1 MIAST
6 GLPGLWRIGQDRH
19 ADEHCGNRASGP
31 GTDPM
36 PIDTLLLLAG
46 LWLIAVIT
54 PGPNTLLFV
63 AVGLS
68 SPLRSMVAA
77 AAAVV
82 LGCFLWG
89 LAGLFGLFW
98 LFELFPAAALAVKL
112 AGGAYLAWMGLR
124 LFWRNLSVPRETGR
138 APAPVMNARKAFATG
153 LVTALGNPKSLVF
166 VSSLFAVTHLAEQPL
181 AVGLVGVAVMMTIS
195 ASYYLAFGLI
205 LRRLPLAGRPG
216 RAGRAIGAL
225 AGLVMVAYG
234 GKMIWER

>member
-1 MIAST
+1 MI
-6 GLPGLWRIGQDRH
+6 PV
-19 ADEHCGNRASGP
+19 
-31 GTDPM
+31 
-36 PIDTLLLLAG
+36 DTLLVLAG

-68 SPLRSMVAA
+68 SPTRSVLAVVAA
-77 AAAVV
+77 VI
-82 LGCFLWG
+82 LGTFCWG

-112 AGGAYLAWMGLR
+112 LGGAYLAWMGLR
-124 LFWRNLSVPRETGR
+124 LIWRNLAPPPEAGRMR
-138 APAPVMNARKAFATG
+138 APTLDTRKAFVTG

-181 AVGLVGVAVMMTIS
+181 AIGLLGVAIMVSMS
-195 ASYYLAFGLI
+195 ATYYLLFALV
-205 LRRLPLAGRPG
+205 LRKLPMARGPSRMG
-216 RAGRAIGAL
+216 RAVGAG
-225 AGLVMVAYG
+225 AGFVMIAYG